1 MKKQTHNSK
10 FAFTLIELLV
20 VIAII
25 AILAGLLLPALAKA
39 KAKAQET
46 QCINNQKQITL
57 AFVMWVNDG
66 QVNNV
71 PWRTLVSNGG
81 TMPDTGNKPGA
92 AWVEFTTIQ
101 REMPDPKILVCP
113 SDKQRTLKA
122 TNWRNDPNGGFLNNA
137 YQNNALSYF
146 VNLDCGTRNTGGVST
161 FSSWENAQSQV
172 IMGDR
177 NLQVDASNQ
186 GCSARVNNASR
197 ITTARSGA
205 WGNTKWTNSVHGLKG
220 VLAVVDGS
228 VSLNTQTQM
237 ENLMS
242 LADDNGSVHVLLP

>member
-1 MKKQTHNSK
+1 MKKLTQNSK
-10 FAFTLIELLV
+10 RAFTLIELLV

-57 AFVMWVNDG
+57 GFVMWVNDG

-81 TMPDTGNKPGA
+81 TKPDTGQKPGA
-92 AWVEFTTIQ
+92 AWYEFTSIE
-101 REMPDPKILVCP
+101 RELPDPKVLVCP
-113 SDKQRTLKA
+113 SDKKRVLKA
-122 TNWRNDPNGGFLNNA
+122 NNWSNNPNGGFRNPS
-137 YQNNALSYF
+137 YRGNALSYF
-146 VNLDCGTRNTGGVST
+146 VNLDCGTRNPSGGGTVA
-161 FSSWENAQSQV
+161 SWENAQDQV
-172 IMGDR
+172 IIGDR
-177 NLQVDASNQ
+177 NLQVDSSNQ
-186 GCSARVNNASR
+186 GCSAGVNNASR
-197 ITTARSGA
+197 INTLKSGD
-205 WGNTKWTNSVHGLKG
+205 WGNTKWTNSIHGLKG

-228 VSLNTQTQM
+228 VSLNTQSQM
-237 ENLMS
+237 EKLMS

>member
-1 MKKQTHNSK
+1 MKKHTLTPK
-10 FAFTLIELLV
+10 GAFTLIELLV

-57 AFVMWVNDG
+57 GFVMWVNDG

-92 AWVEFTTIQ
+92 AWVEFTTIE
-101 REMPDPKILVCP
+101 RELPDPKILVCP

-122 TNWRNDPNGGFLNNA
+122 TNWRDDQNGGFLNA
-137 YQNNALSYF
+137 SYRNNALSYF
-146 VNLDCGTRNTGGVST
+146 VNLDCGTRNPVGGGT
-161 FSSWENAQSQV
+161 TYASWENAQSQV
-172 IMGDR
+172 IIGDR
-177 NLQVDASNQ
+177 NLRVDNPNT
-186 GCSARVNNASR
+186 GCSARVNNAAL
-197 ITTARSGA
+197 ITTEKSGS
-205 WGNTKWTNSVHGLKG
+205 WGTTQWNKHTGHRKKKAKG
-220 VLAVVDGS
+220 KKKKSKGK
-228 VSLNTQTQM
+228 
-237 ENLMS
+237 
-242 LADDNGSVHVLLP
+242 